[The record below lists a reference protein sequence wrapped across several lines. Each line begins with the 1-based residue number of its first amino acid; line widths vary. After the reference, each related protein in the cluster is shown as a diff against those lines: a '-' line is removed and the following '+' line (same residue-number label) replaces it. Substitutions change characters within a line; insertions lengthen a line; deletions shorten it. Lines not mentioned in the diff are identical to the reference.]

1 MRFPTVGSLATLAAV
16 LLPFA
21 FAAPTHHHKI
31 RNGNA
36 KDVIPNSYIIV
47 YKDNIAAPA
56 IAAHEST
63 ISSMI
68 SKRDSQFA
76 GIGAKYN
83 MSSFKGYQVEA
94 DSAMI
99 AQIAAAPEVCV
110 LQVNPVTVELTIGIG
125 CIY

>member
-1 MRFPTVGSLATLAAV
+1 MRFPTIGSLATLAAV
-16 LLPFA
+16 LLPAA

-31 RNGNA
+31 RNADA

-47 YKDNIAAPA
+47 YKDNVAAPA

-68 SKRDSQFA
+68 SKRDSSFA

-94 DSAMI
+94 DSATI
-99 AQIAAAPEVCV
+99 AQIAAAPEVSSV
-110 LQVNPVTVELTIGIG
+110 QLDQVTA
-125 CIY
+125 